1 MHRSSIS
8 ARLAAASIM
17 VIAFVLVSPLTA
29 LAQGPNL
36 LQNGGFERPYVPMPI
51 KENCRIAAPWVPYY
65 FEGSADETS
74 VGYRVAPE
82 YKAAFREDFP
92 YNRVRSG
99 ELSQQYFHSFGNFE
113 GGVYQQVPNVQVG
126 AKLRFELW
134 GLTWSCDNE
143 SKGNCGG
150 ATSGDPSPMRFR
162 IGIDPTGGVD
172 PFNPAIV
179 WSPEQNAYDTWTLF
193 QVDAVAKSSTVTAF
207 VYAYPVYR
215 SQDNNVYLD
224 DASLVVIAAPPTAT
238 PRPTRT
244 FTATPVPPTATPVP
258 PTATPVPPTATPVP
272 PTATPVPPTATP
284 VPPTAT
290 PVPPT
295 ATPLPTPTPTP
306 TPVPFLGG
314 VLSGGTLPLVVIG
327 FVLAAIALV
336 IGYFIG
342 KRAPKAQ

>member
-1 MHRSSIS
+1 MFTSPQS
-8 ARLAAASIM
+8 ARRLTRVATRAFIFALVLAIAIPSI
-17 VIAFVLVSPLTA
+17 A

-36 LQNGGFERPYVPMPI
+36 LQNGGFERPYVPMPV

-65 FEGSADETS
+65 FEGSPEETS
-74 VGYRVAPE
+74 LGYKVAPE

-99 ELSQQYFHSFGNFE
+99 ELSQQYFHSFANFQ
-113 GGVYQQVPNVQVG
+113 GGVYQQVTNVQVG

-134 GLTWSCDNE
+134 GFTWSCDNE

-150 ATSGDPSPMRFR
+150 STSGDPSPMHFR
-162 IGIDPTGGVD
+162 IGIDPTGSTD

-193 QVDAVAKSSTVTAF
+193 QVDAVAKSATVTAF
-207 VYAYPVYR
+207 VYAYPDYR

-244 FTATPVPPTATPVP
+244 FTATPVPTDTPVP
-258 PTATPVPPTATPVP
+258 PTATPVPTDTPVPTNTPEPTATN
-272 PTATPVPPTATP
+272 TP

-306 TPVPFLGG
+306 APFLGG
-314 VLSGGTLPLVVIG
+314 ILSGGTLPLVLVG
-327 FVLAAIALV
+327 FVLAAVALL

-342 KRAPKAQ
+342 RRVPKA